1 MNSRFLI
8 FLFLIM
14 SSVVHSQEKDF
25 SYTYVELNATQA
37 ENIGYVATISI
48 GLPAS
53 IYLKGSVKNED
64 VKSKETLFQKTGQ
77 LVAIGYHSSIADIFK
92 SVSKSGFAFNFARI
106 MDVYAE
112 IGANNWE
119 LENLENL
126 ENLTKGSTDA
136 YVQAGVK
143 IGDAEGWEYNLY
155 LESSRLAEVAIN
167 PSTDEVE
174 YALSDE
180 VNNDIGIRVIN
191 NFGDRM
197 SLNFSLN
204 NNDFSGASAAFGV
217 RFRL

>member
-8 FLFLIM
+8 FLLLMM
-14 SSVVHSQEKDF
+14 SSVAHSQNKEF
-25 SYTYVELNATQA
+25 SYTYLELNATQS
-37 ENIGYVATISI
+37 EDVGYAATISV

-64 VKSKETLFQKTGQ
+64 IKSKETLFQKTGQ

-92 SVSKSGFAFNFARI
+92 SVSKSGFSFNFARI

-119 LENLENL
+119 LDNLEIQ
-126 ENLTKGSTDA
+126 TKGSTDA
-136 YVQAGVK
+136 YVQAG
-143 IGDAEGWEYNLY
+143 IRMGNAEGWEYNLY
-155 LESSRLAEVAIN
+155 LESSRLAEVTIN
-167 PSTDEVE
+167 PSTEEAE

-180 VNNDIGIRVIN
+180 DNNDIGIRVIN
-191 NFGDRM
+191 NFSDRM
-197 SLNFSLN
+197 SVNFSLN
-204 NNDFSGASAAFGV
+204 NNNFSGASAAFGL